1 MSADPHD
8 FFASAPVRTLDAAPQ
23 PLAAPTMTRPQPQSR
38 GVVGRVAAVVLTAT
52 LVAVGL
58 HANLDG
64 THHGRATRYVADGE
78 GGATQAFGGSPPV
91 TVTAHPSRL
100 LPTVAAPAGSGGY
113 VFDAPA
119 RFDPCRPIRYVIS
132 GNEPFAGANA
142 LLTQVLGEV
151 SARSGLKFVNA
162 GRTTERAQ
170 PDRPS
175 YQPDR
180 YGQTWAPVLV
190 AWTDQAAVPRL
201 SGNII
206 GLGGP
211 ASASVHGKEQLVSGL
226 LYFDAPEL
234 SLIAQWPTGLAQMR
248 TVMLHE
254 IGHLVG
260 LGHVADQ
267 TAVMYPSDG
276 GQGDYNLG
284 DLRGLAY
291 AGSGPCFKYH

>member
-1 MSADPHD
+1 VSADPHD
-8 FFASAPVRTLDAAPQ
+8 FFASAPVRTLDTP
-23 PLAAPTMTRPQPQSR
+23 PPELTAPTLARPRPRNR
-38 GVVGRVAAVVLTAT
+38 GVFGLVLALLLTAI
-52 LVAVGL
+52 VAVAVHG
-58 HANLDG
+58 HLDG
-64 THHGRATRYVADGE
+64 SHRGGATGLVADGE
-78 GGATQAFGGSPPV
+78 GGTTRALGGSPPV
-91 TVTAHPSRL
+91 TVTSHPSRL
-100 LPTVAAPAGSGGY
+100 MPAVLAPAGAGGY

-119 RFDPCRPIRYVIS
+119 RFDPCQPIRYVVS
-132 GNEPFAGANA
+132 GAEPFAGANA
-142 LLTQVLGEV
+142 LLTQVLSEV

-162 GRTTERAQ
+162 GPTTERAQ

-190 AWTDQAAVPRL
+190 AWTDQAAEPRL
-201 SGNII
+201 AGNII

-211 ASASVHGKEQLVSGL
+211 AVASVRGKEHLVSGL

-234 SLIAQWPTGLAQMR
+234 SLIAQWPTGFAQMR

-260 LGHVADQ
+260 LGHVVDP

-291 AGSGPCFKYH
+291 AGSGPCSKYH